1 MLPPEPLILD
11 MVQTFMAVLEVVQLA
26 LEEYMAEEWE
36 EDLEDMA
43 AVLTA
48 DLAVALTE
56 VVRHSLARGLEES
69 DLELV
74 DSGLVDTVADV
85 SVLMVTSAHGVRGML
100 ETVAA
105 NGRSVRSAVG
115 GAIRRDFVRGN

>member
-1 MLPPEPLILD
+1 
-11 MVQTFMAVLEVVQLA
+11 MVQTFMAVLEVMELA

-48 DLAVALTE
+48 DLAAALTE
-56 VVRHSLARGLEES
+56 VVRHSLARVFEES
-69 DLELV
+69 

-85 SVLMVTSAHGVRGML
+85 SVLMSTS
-100 ETVAA
+100 A
-105 NGRSVRSAVG
+105 NGRSVRSTVG
-115 GAIRRDFVRGN
+115 GAIIRDSVRGN